1 MDDFGKRVEELLA
14 RVRREAQQLRVKVH
28 LAKMEAS
35 DEWHELE
42 KKLVAL
48 EAKAQELSG
57 VTAEA
62 AGDIGAAAKLLGE
75 ELRTAWWAASTASR
89 RCR

>member
-1 MDDFGKRVEELLA
+1 MDDFGKGVEELLA
-14 RVRREAQQLRVKVH
+14 HVRREAQQLRVKVH

-62 AGDIGAAAKLLGE
+62 ASDIGAAAKLLGE
-75 ELRTAWWAASTASR
+75 EIGDGLKKFARHL
-89 RCR
+89 

>member
-1 MDDFGKRVEELLA
+1 MDDFGKGVEELLA
-14 RVRREAQQLRVKVH
+14 HVRREAQQLRVKVH

-75 ELRTAWWAASTASR
+75 EIRDGLKKFARHL
-89 RCR
+89 